1 MPKRSRGRATPSD
14 TLAPVLDQS
23 WRTAQAAEAATSA
36 GLDDAQVTAILDPPP
51 LQSEVIDPDDEPG
64 IGTLV
69 GFASAV
75 LLFISI
81 TTFGNYVLTGVVE
94 EKSTGVVEVLLS
106 HVRAHQLLGGKVL
119 GVGAVALTQFAAAVL
134 AGLVSL
140 RISGVDVPSELWV
153 GLPATIG
160 WFIGG
165 FLLYSTLY
173 ALAGSFV
180 SRVEDAQSAAAP
192 ISTAFTLGLRPGL
205 HVRRGPRRDAGA
217 GAVDPAAV
225 RAVADAAADGDRL
238 GVGGRDRGRRRAA
251 RGRRVGDDPP
261 RRIGL
266 LAHAAAP
273 WRPTHLAP
281 GPPPHRHL
289 TTRGHPART
298 SYGERSAASP
308 SLRAVTNDVIRIGLL
323 GCGNVGGSFVELV
336 RAQQHA
342 VEMRTGIRLEITRV
356 AVRNLSAQRDVDV
369 DETILTRD
377 AHGVVADPDVDL
389 VVEAI
394 GGIEPARSLILEAL
408 AAGKPVVTANK
419 ELLANVGAEL
429 YAAADAAGKDLLFEA
444 AVAGGIPIMRALRES
459 LHGEPIAAR
468 ARHHQRHDELH
479 PHPDDR
485 RGRRRWRRRTTPR
498 R

>member
-1 MPKRSRGRATPSD
+1 M
-14 TLAPVLDQS
+14 LDQS
-23 WRTAQAAEAATSA
+23 WRTAQAADAATSA
-36 GLDDAQVTAILDPPP
+36 GLDDAQVSAILDPPP

-192 ISTAFTLGLRPGL
+192 ISTAFTLGYVLVFTFGADPEGTPARVLSILPPFAPLLMPLRM
-205 HVRRGPRRDAGA
+205 VTGA
-217 GAVDPAAV
+217 ASVVEIVVAAV
-225 RAVADAAADGDRL
+225 LLVLAVWAMVRL
-238 GVGGRDRGRRRAA
+238 AGSVYSRTLLHRGSR
-251 RGRRVGDDPP
+251 
-261 RRIGL
+261 L
-266 LAHAAAP
+266 T
-273 WRPTHLAP
+273 WR
-281 GPPPHRHL
+281 
-289 TTRGHPART
+289 
-298 SYGERSAASP
+298 
-308 SLRAVTNDVIRIGLL
+308 
-323 GCGNVGGSFVELV
+323 
-336 RAQQHA
+336 Q
-342 VEMRTGIRLEITRV
+342 
-356 AVRNLSAQRDVDV
+356 
-369 DETILTRD
+369 
-377 AHGVVADPDVDL
+377 
-389 VVEAI
+389 
-394 GGIEPARSLILEAL
+394 
-408 AAGKPVVTANK
+408 
-419 ELLANVGAEL
+419 
-429 YAAADAAGKDLLFEA
+429 
-444 AVAGGIPIMRALRES
+444 ALR
-459 LHGEPIAAR
+459 
-468 ARHHQRHDELH
+468 
-479 PHPDDR
+479 
-485 RGRRRWRRRTTPR
+485 RTAP
-498 R
+498 